1 MFQEMMIGS
10 GGGGGGSNV
19 KSGTA
24 TSTGTTNSE
33 FTCSTGLTTITK
45 FMAWGLSGSSNQNTA
60 VIIYDPS
67 LIGNNLFSSAGIQ
80 TGAAAQR
87 PRATVG
93 DNPSQYNSSIKSISG
108 GIVTI
113 KNATNAA
120 NVFKGTVYWYAEG
133 T

>member
-1 MFQEMMIGS
+1 MAYFRAAI
-10 GGGGGGSNV
+10 GGGGGSNV
-19 KSGTA
+19 RSGTG
-24 TSTGTTNSE
+24 TSTGTASSE
-33 FTCSTGLTTITK
+33 FTCDTGLTTITK
-45 FMAWGLSGSSNQNTA
+45 FIAWGLSGNSNQNTA

-93 DNPSQYNSSIKSISG
+93 DNPTAYNSSIKSISG
-108 GIVTI
+108 GTVTI
-113 KNATNAA
+113 KNASNAN

>member
-1 MFQEMMIGS
+1 MAYFRAAI
-10 GGGGGGSNV
+10 GGGGSNV

-24 TSTGTTNSE
+24 TSAGTASSE
-33 FTCSTGLTTITK
+33 FTCNTGLTTITK
-45 FMAWGLSGSSNQNTA
+45 FIAWGLSGSSNQNTA

-67 LIGNNLFSSAGIQ
+67 LIGNNLFSTAGIQ

-93 DNPSQYNSSIKSISG
+93 DSPTAYNSSIKSISG
-108 GIVTI
+108 GTVTI
-113 KNATNAA
+113 KNASNVN
-120 NVFKGTVYWYAEG
+120 NVFKDTVYWYAEG